1 MNDLLAAIS
10 SVGWS
15 VREEFFECSFCCQLR
30 GECLAVL
37 NDNPLQQAAVGKGR
51 GMEVREKIRNDSIS
65 WLDAGAEAAFQK
77 QYRDQMELLRL
88 ALNQQFFLGLFDFES
103 HFAVYPAGGFY
114 KAHRDQH
121 AGATK
126 RVVTVILYLNEN
138 WQPGDGGEL
147 RLWTTPGKAQGPS
160 VLIEPRMG
168 TLVCFMADDYW
179 HEVLVSHKSRMSI
192 TGWFLRS

>member
-1 MNDLLAAIS
+1 MM
-10 SVGWS
+10 V
-15 VREEFFECSFCCQLR
+15 
-30 GECLAVL
+30 
-37 NDNPLQQAAVGKGR
+37 DNPLHQAAVGNGEGR
-51 GMEVREKIRNDSIS
+51 EVRDAIRNDSIS
-65 WLDAGAEAAFQK
+65 WLDAGSEGEFQK
-77 QYRDQMELLRL
+77 IYQSQMEQLRL
-88 ALNQQFFLGLFDFES
+88 ALNEHFFLGLFDFES

-121 AGATK
+121 VGATK
-126 RVVTVILYLNEN
+126 RVVTVIFYLNED
-138 WQPGDGGEL
+138 WQAGDGGEL

-168 TLVCFMADDYW
+168 TLVCFMADDHW

>member
-1 MNDLLAAIS
+1 M
-10 SVGWS
+10 GMG
-15 VREEFFECSFCCQLR
+15 VRE
-30 GECLAVL
+30 A
-37 NDNPLQQAAVGKGR
+37 
-51 GMEVREKIRNDSIS
+51 IRNDSIS
-65 WLDAGAEAAFQK
+65 WLDSGSGAEFQK
-77 QYRDQMELLRL
+77 IYHAQMEQLRL
-88 ALNQQFFLGLFDFES
+88 ALNEQFFLGLFDFES

-126 RVVTVILYLNEN
+126 RIVTVILYLNDD
-138 WQPGDGGEL
+138 WQPGDGGDL

-168 TLVCFMADDYW
+168 TLVCFMADDHW
-179 HEVLVSHKSRMSI
+179 HEVLVSHKPRMSI

>member
-15 VREEFFECSFCCQLR
+15 ASENFFERSLCCQLR
-30 GECLAVL
+30 DECLGDI
-37 NDNPLQQAAVGKGR
+37 NDNPLQQAAVGKGQ
-51 GMEVREKIRNDSIS
+51 GMEVREMIRNDSIS
-65 WLDAGAEAAFQK
+65 WLDASAEGEFQK

-88 ALNQQFFLGLFDFES
+88 SLNQQFFLGLFDFES
-103 HFAVYPAGGFY
+103 HFALYQAGGFY

-126 RVVTVILYLNEN
+126 RVVTVILYLNED

-147 RLWTTPGKAQGPS
+147 RLWTTPGKAQGSS

-168 TLVCFMADDYW
+168 TLVCFMADDHW
-179 HEVLVSHKSRMSI
+179 HEVLVSHKPRMSI

>member
-1 MNDLLAAIS
+1 VKELLTAIS
-10 SVGWS
+10 SVGWTANEAFIE
-15 VREEFFECSFCCQLR
+15 RSFCCQLR
-30 GECLAVL
+30 DECLAMMV
-37 NDNPLQQAAVGKGR
+37 DNPLHQAAVGNGEGR
-51 GMEVREKIRNDSIS
+51 EVRDAIRNDSIS
-65 WLDAGAEAAFQK
+65 WLDAGSEGEFQK
-77 QYRDQMELLRL
+77 IYQSQMEQLRL
-88 ALNQQFFLGLFDFES
+88 ALNEHFFLGLFDFES

-121 AGATK
+121 VGATK
-126 RVVTVILYLNEN
+126 RVVTVIFYLNED
-138 WQPGDGGEL
+138 WQAGDGGEL

-168 TLVCFMADDYW
+168 TLVCFMADDHW